1 MVAISTLMRESSM
14 QDHQAA
20 ENVHFITHLMRG
32 ELSKAHY
39 TESLTQLAHVY
50 RALERKLPD
59 TNSLPFHA
67 GLKRFDA
74 ISQDLENLGVFD
86 LETRPVLGA
95 TAEYVNRL
103 NALGGLEDVRLL
115 AHHYTRYLGDLS
127 GGQAIGALM
136 KRHYGLEDS
145 QLNFYDFSNMGDP
158 VPIKRGYRDALDALE
173 LDEQELAAL
182 VQEIRYAFRLNTE
195 LFVALGNLQPV

>member
-1 MVAISTLMRESSM
+1 VISTLMRESSM
-14 QDHQAA
+14 QEHQAA
-20 ENVHFITHLMRG
+20 ESVHFITHLMKG

-39 TESLTQLAHVY
+39 TEYLAQLAHVY

-59 TNSLPFHA
+59 TLSLPFHA

-74 ISQDLENLGVFD
+74 ISHDLENLGVFD
-86 LETRPVLGA
+86 LDARPVLAA

-103 NALGGLEDVRLL
+103 NALGGVEDIRVL

-136 KRHYGLEDS
+136 KRHYLLEDN
-145 QLNFYDFSNMGDP
+145 QLSFYDFSNLGDP
-158 VPIKRGYRDALDALE
+158 VPIKRGYREALDGLALTESE
-173 LDEQELAAL
+173 LDLL
-182 VQEIRYAFRLNTE
+182 VQEIKLAFKLNTE
-195 LFVALGNLQPV
+195 LFEALGNLQPA